1 MARNRWFVGD
11 DESGVE
17 FRPSQWRESDSP
29 FCPSYHW
36 EWANVAYLLSQIVG
50 EFLVKENRLI
60 ATRPTDPMDVSCLQ
74 WLVSAIRCV
83 RLSEPHN
90 TEGQGANSTTRQAYH
105 DPQLKMWVLAGACYA
120 LLLAS
125 LPGSSD
131 CNGGPPPAFSRNGI
145 GVDSYA
151 SRELKKLHAWW
162 EVKISMWMESQT
174 LPGEALAM
182 EVLDKVASLTSVE
195 GEMIIEQLH
204 RDSVAQVGG

>member
-1 MARNRWFVGD
+1 MARNRRCSGD
-11 DESGVE
+11 EVSDVE
-17 FRPSQWRESDSP
+17 FVPPQWRESHSP

-50 EFLVKENRLI
+50 EFLVKENRLV
-60 ATRPTDPMDVSCLQ
+60 ASRPTDPADVSCLQ

-83 RLSEPHN
+83 RL
-90 TEGQGANSTTRQAYH
+90 TESQGRNPTARQPYH
-105 DPQLKMWVLAGACYA
+105 DPQLKIWVLAGACYA

-125 LPGSSD
+125 LPSLADGNILSTSTLS
-131 CNGGPPPAFSRNGI
+131 CNGI

-151 SRELKKLHAWW
+151 KRELQSLNTWW
-162 EVKISMWMESQT
+162 EVKIAIWMECPT
-174 LPGEALAM
+174 LPWSSLAL
-182 EVLDKVASLTSVE
+182 EVLDKVAWLTSVE